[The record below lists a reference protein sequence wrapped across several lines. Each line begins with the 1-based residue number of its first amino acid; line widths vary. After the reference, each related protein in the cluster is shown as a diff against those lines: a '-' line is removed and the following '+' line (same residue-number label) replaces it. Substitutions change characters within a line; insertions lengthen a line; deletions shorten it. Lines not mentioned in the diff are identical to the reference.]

1 MPYTEI
7 FTDPTTVFTV
17 TKDVNNVQ
25 FGIYAEAGSPANSWS
40 IDRTMEEIDAEL
52 LNNNNQALRLINQIS
67 KLQAQL
73 QTATALA
80 NAFTDIKAQAD
91 SL

>member
-1 MPYTEI
+1 MPYTDI

-17 TKDVNNVQ
+17 TKDPNNVQ
-25 FGIYAEAGSPANSWS
+25 FNIYAEAGSPANSWN
-40 IDRTMEEIDAEL
+40 IDRTMEEIDGEL
-52 LNNNNQALRLINQIS
+52 LSNRNKKIRITNEIN
-67 KLQAQL
+67 KLQGEL
-73 QTATALA
+73 ATVLALK

>member
-1 MPYTEI
+1 MPYTDI

-40 IDRTMEEIDAEL
+40 IDRTMEEIDGEL
-52 LNNNNQALRLINQIS
+52 LSNRNKKVRLTNEINN
-67 KLQAQL
+67 LQEELA
-73 QTATALA
+73 TATALE
-80 NAFTDIKAQAD
+80 NAFTDIRAQAE
-91 SL
+91 LL

>member
-1 MPYTEI
+1 MPYTDI
-7 FTDPTTVFTV
+7 FTDPITVFTV

-40 IDRTMEEIDAEL
+40 IDRTMEEIEQEIL
-52 LNNNNQALRLINQIS
+52 GNRNQVVRLSNEIA
-67 KLQAQL
+67 KLQEGVDK
-73 QTATALA
+73 ATALRD
-80 NAFTDIKAQAD
+80 AFIDIKAQAD